1 MKWFRQEFRAAH
13 RAGTPPPPV
22 RRRSEMILFRGPPTP
37 ASGDA
42 ALLCDVDM
50 SQLTGGL
57 FLIVDRCWTTDRQV
71 GGLVQVG

>member
-1 MKWFRQEFRAAH
+1 
-13 RAGTPPPPV
+13 
-22 RRRSEMILFRGPPTP
+22 MILFRGPPTP